1 MAASPSQIQR
11 SKVKSL
17 TVKHD
22 PIDNEP
28 EWIRHVYK
36 QLNITAASRIT
47 YMRKYQF
54 QNTLI
59 YMVQEYGERISSSYA
74 ASLCKIKVT
83 ESELS
88 KADFGFIFLEQA
100 LIDLGDSSKAGKLLV
115 SDSVIGGDIIVQYN
129 NERTVKASFKEFVT
143 KVGEIIEVEQ
153 VCLDECIVNDL
164 QNSRNSPESHVRDV
178 VLNADNLNRLQRNSS
193 EASSVALAKAIKA
206 LSTAELAR
214 VKVDETTKKLGRL
227 NEETIRH
234 RLNGE
239 EGIPWASSFRFE
251 TLWEI
256 VDWVGMKI
264 KADKNERFKAMRDI
278 VRLCVAGFEGYVEAD
293 DNIDWEKVFDP
304 INE

>member
-1 MAASPSQIQR
+1 MAASPSQIRR
-11 SKVKSL
+11 SKVRSL

-47 YMRKYQF
+47 YIRKYQF
-54 QNTLI
+54 HNTLI
-59 YMVQEYGERISSSYA
+59 YTVQEYGERISSSYA
-74 ASLCKIKVT
+74 ALLSKIKVT
-83 ESELS
+83 ESELY

-100 LIDLGDSSKAGKLLV
+100 LLDLDDLSKAGKLLV

-129 NERTVKASFKEFVT
+129 NERTLKASFKEFVG

-153 VCLDECIVNDL
+153 VCLNECIINDL
-164 QNSRNSPESHVRDV
+164 QSSRNSPESHVRDV
-178 VLNADNLNRLQRNSS
+178 VLNADNLNRLQRNST

-214 VKVDETTKKLGRL
+214 VKVDDTIKKLGRL
-227 NEETIRH
+227 NEETVRQH
-234 RLNGE
+234 LSGE
-239 EGIPWASSFRFE
+239 EGIPWASSFRFQ

-264 KADKNERFKAMRDI
+264 KAEKNERFKAMRDI
-278 VRLCVAGFEGYVEAD
+278 ARLCVSGFEGYAKGD
-293 DNIDWEKVFDP
+293 DNVDWEKVFDP